1 MKNYGFQYQGSKSKI
16 AESIIEFLPSGNRF
30 VDLFGGGAAMSHCAL
45 LSGKYKQVYY
55 NELNPLCCKL
65 LQDAI
70 DGKYNPGTFKPK
82 WISREDF
89 YRMKNYDGYVKYI
102 WSFGNRGKNYLF
114 GKTHDGVAELAK
126 KQGHN
131 YVIFGEKIPGV
142 ELDFFL
148 DTPKERRIALNRYA
162 KAEVARMK
170 SENPQIVKDFKT
182 YQAINSS
189 KSLPKDLKLKFTAWL
204 RSIGITRKEIDDLTD
219 SCMSSHYLTLANQPE
234 IPTLDVWEKLKS
246 GQTLSKVEIPDEI
259 EKLINPDHLKR
270 LQRLEQLQQLER
282 LERLERLQ
290 QLQQLERLQQLEQ
303 LQQLERLQQLEQLE
317 QLEINCCSY
326 LDYEYKRGDVVYC
339 DPPYKGCADY
349 GEYFDFSGFLDW
361 IDEQEYPIFFSSY
374 DDINDDRFK
383 IVWQKEKR
391 VLMSAQ
397 NKRLVKT
404 ECIYVNK
411 EGLKYAKE

>member
-1 MKNYGFQYQGSKSKI
+1 MNTYGFPYQGSKSKI

-30 VDLFGGGAAMSHCAL
+30 VDLFGGGAAMTHCAL
-45 LSGKYKQVYY
+45 LSGKYNQVFY

-70 DGKYNPGTFKPK
+70 DGKYNPKTFKPK

-89 YRMKNYDGYVKYI
+89 HRMKNYDGYVKYI
-102 WSFGNRGKNYLF
+102 WSFGNSGKNYLF

-126 KQGHN
+126 KQGHD
-131 YVIFGEKIPGV
+131 YVIFGIPIPGV
-142 ELDFFL
+142 DFDFLL
-148 DTPKERRIALNRYA
+148 DTPTERRVALNRYA
-162 KAEVARMK
+162 KAEAERIK
-170 SENPQIVKDFKT
+170 TENPQIKEAYKK
-182 YQAINSS
+182 YQQINNS
-189 KSLPKDLKLKFTAWL
+189 KSLPKELELKFTSWL
-204 RSIGITRKEIDDLTD
+204 RSTGITRREVDELTG
-219 SCMSSHYLTLANQPE
+219 SCMSSHYLTLASQPE
-234 IPTLDVWEKLKS
+234 IPTPEMWEKMKK
-246 GQTLSKVEIPDEI
+246 GPTLSVIKIPDEI
-259 EKLINPDHLKR
+259 EKLVNPDY
-270 LQRLEQLQQLER
+270 
-282 LERLERLQ
+282 
-290 QLQQLERLQQLEQ
+290 LERLQQLEHLQ
-303 LQQLERLQQLEQLE
+303 KLQRLQQLEHLEHLQKLQRLQQLEQLE
-317 QLEINCCSY
+317 ITCA
-326 LDYEYKRGDVVYC
+326 DFKEYKFKPGDVVYC

-374 DDINDDRFK
+374 DDINDERFK
-383 IVWQKEKR
+383 IVWQKEKL